1 MIPKTPFSVTQYR
14 FKPVWSAT
22 HGTIFDPLNHNISD
36 GPFEDFPGAYVIY
49 PDGTADTNA
58 GKVDL
63 SDTLADE
70 DDLTLLIDLVNDY
83 SDDFVEDLDES
94 VEIDSDEEMPQTVT
108 FWDHN
113 YGEICATRCFN
124 PDYNT
129 DKSYWE
135 CADEDGTGLGKI

>member
-1 MIPKTPFSVTQYR
+1 M
-14 FKPVWSAT
+14 
-22 HGTIFDPLNHNISD
+22 
-36 GPFEDFPGAYVIY
+36 
-49 PDGTADTNA
+49 
-58 GKVDL
+58 
-63 SDTLADE
+63 
-70 DDLTLLIDLVNDY
+70 LIDLVNDY

-135 CADEDGTGLGKI
+135 CADEDGTVLCELWTDTFDEDELSIEFEKEMEMHDDDLWDQHRGLGADEDDDEFDLEDGEDEFEDYEYIEA